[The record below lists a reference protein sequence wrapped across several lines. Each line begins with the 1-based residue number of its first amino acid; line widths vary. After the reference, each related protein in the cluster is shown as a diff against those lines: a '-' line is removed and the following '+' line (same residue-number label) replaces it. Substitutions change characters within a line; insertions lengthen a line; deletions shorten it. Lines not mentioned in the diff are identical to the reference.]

1 LWDKQKDS
9 LQCRPHQEQ
18 QKLHKTAFKLTGI
31 HNINQICRGIRNH
44 KKAGGYFWKY
54 EKDFT
59 EEELALMFPKSQ

>member
-1 LWDKQKDS
+1 VRFGKGNPVRYNS
-9 LQCRPHQEQ
+9 ATE
-18 QKLHKTAFKLTGI
+18 AFKLTGI